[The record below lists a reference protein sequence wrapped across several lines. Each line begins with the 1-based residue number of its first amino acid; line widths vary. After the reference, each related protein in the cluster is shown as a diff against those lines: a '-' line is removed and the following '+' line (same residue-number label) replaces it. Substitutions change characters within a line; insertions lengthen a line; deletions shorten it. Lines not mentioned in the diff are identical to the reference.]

1 MNWAAS
7 IPLQMARCRRS
18 RNADSISRSSTQA
31 PGDSTCSKTGLSLE
45 IFDTFAPQS
54 QQQIL
59 HEEVHNWQLV
69 GELEVTVGVI
79 GRRQGASAHSIA
91 PATRS
96 RLCKERFFEQWLTLH
111 ALEQQRQQHEQGIG
125 DVGTSRG
132 EEMSGPTNLA
142 VQSQNMKCLESND
155 EKFDNM
161 GSSGKISHR
170 HSLTFETP
178 AGLTATT
185 QDAQSPLSALTYAQ
199 CKERCGVLYGTGRA
213 PLRTSCCG
221 PLLAAWP
228 FANAAFDDFR
238 CTPISSGTCS

>member
-1 MNWAAS
+1 M
-7 IPLQMARCRRS
+7 
-18 RNADSISRSSTQA
+18 
-31 PGDSTCSKTGLSLE
+31 
-45 IFDTFAPQS
+45 
-54 QQQIL
+54 
-59 HEEVHNWQLV
+59 HNWQLV

-125 DVGTSRG
+125 NVGTGRG
-132 EEMSGPTNLA
+132 EEISSPTNLA

-155 EKFDNM
+155 EKFDNIE
-161 GSSGKISHR
+161 SSGEIS
-170 HSLTFETP
+170 HSLTFESP
-178 AGLTATT
+178 AGLAATI
-185 QDAQSPLSALTYAQ
+185 QGAQSPPSSLTYAQ
-199 CKERCGVLYGTGRA
+199 CKERCGALYGAGRA

-238 CTPISSGTCS
+238 CTPI